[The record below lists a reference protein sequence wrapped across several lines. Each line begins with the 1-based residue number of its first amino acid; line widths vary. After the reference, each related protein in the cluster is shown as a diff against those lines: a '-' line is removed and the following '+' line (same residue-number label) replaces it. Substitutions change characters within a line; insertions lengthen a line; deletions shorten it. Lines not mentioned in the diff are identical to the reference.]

1 MAAIPALAGSHQNR
15 PAHDLPCPRRR
26 TIGTPPSRSGL
37 CSPREAPW
45 GGPRP
50 HVESRQPSL
59 GRAVQL
65 PDQLHGLLAEHGP
78 GTGPS
83 GPPALTQTA
92 ASLTVPYGF
101 CSYCSQERSAD
112 PPPPRFGAKM
122 ATNRSALL
130 ASGLRWPPGDI
141 CLRRAAAVPQ
151 GASRWG
157 GCGPQS
163 GFNPTAFQA
172 SVQAQA
178 ERQDSSHTAQ
188 LGMDARPIFR
198 WIQSFSFWST
208 ACAP

>member
-1 MAAIPALAGSHQNR
+1 MAFSQNMAQAPGPLDHRLSPKR
-15 PAHDLPCPRRR
+15 PPHSLFPTAFAPIVPKSAVR
-26 TIGTPPSRSGL
+26 T
-37 CSPREAPW
+37 
-45 GGPRP
+45 
-50 HVESRQPSL
+50 
-59 GRAVQL
+59 
-65 PDQLHGLLAEHGP
+65 
-78 GTGPS
+78 
-83 GPPALTQTA
+83 
-92 ASLTVPYGF
+92 
-101 CSYCSQERSAD
+101 
-112 PPPPRFGAKM
+112 PPPPRFGAKT

-178 ERQDSSHTAQ
+178 ERQDSSHAAQ

-198 WIQSFSFWST
+198 RIQSFSFWST